1 MFQKGGFYPPWIKS
15 QLSLIKGVGFNQRI
29 CNGY

>member
-1 MFQKGGFYPPWIKS
+1 MFQKEGFCPPWIKS
-15 QLSLIKGVGFNQRI
+15 QLNLLKAVQFNQRI

>member
-1 MFQKGGFYPPWIKS
+1 MFQKEGFYPTWIKS
-15 QLSLIKGVGFNQRI
+15 QLNLIKGAGFNQRI